1 MTFSNKFDE
10 IVHTFQFIS
19 DWETR
24 YQFLMELGEELPPL
38 DGIYQVDENRVHAC
52 MSKVW
57 IAAEPDEI
65 DPRILRFVGDCDTAT
80 IKGLVAVLIA
90 LYSQNTP
97 QAVLDIDADQVFDK
111 LGLYDHLSP
120 NRHVGV
126 YAIVEKIK
134 EISRRYDS
142 ECCGEMLQQSQQAA
156 LQTGV
161 ILSES
166 VKNIAR

>member
-1 MTFSNKFDE
+1 MPYSNKFDE
-10 IVHTFQFIS
+10 IVDAFQFIS

-24 YQFLMELGEELPPL
+24 YHFLVELGEELPHL
-38 DGIYQVDENRVHAC
+38 DVMHQVDENLVHGC

-57 IAAEPDEI
+57 IAAEPDDV
-65 DPRILRFVGDCDTAT
+65 DPCILNFVGDCDTAT

-90 LYSQNTP
+90 LYSGNTAK
-97 QAVLDIDADQVFDK
+97 AVLDIDADQVFEK

-120 NRHVGV
+120 TRHVGV

-134 EISRRYDS
+134 ESSRPYDS
-142 ECCGEMLQQSQQAA
+142 ECCDELVQQAQQAA

-161 ILSES
+161 NCSES
-166 VKNIAR
+166 I

>member
-1 MTFSNKFDE
+1 MAHSNQFNE
-10 IVHTFQFIS
+10 IVNAFQFIS

-24 YQFLMELGEELPPL
+24 YHFLVELGEELPPL
-38 DGIYQVDENRVHAC
+38 DVTHQIDENLVHGC

-57 IAAEPDEI
+57 IAAEPDDI
-65 DPRILRFVGDCDTAT
+65 DPSILNFVGDCDTAT
-80 IKGLVAVLIA
+80 IKGLVAVLIT
-90 LYSQNTP
+90 LYSGNTT
-97 QAVLDIDADQVFDK
+97 QAILNIDADQVFQK

-142 ECCGEMLQQSQQAA
+142 ECYDEPLQQIGSTP
-156 LQTGV
+156 LQDSRDRLV
-161 ILSES
+161 S
-166 VKNIAR
+166 AD